1 MITKQQEQKI
11 KDYFASQP
19 VELVY
24 LFGSQATGK
33 TTPLSDYDFAVLF
46 QKNLGKNKRFDL
58 RLKYMGDLGI
68 ILKSDEVEVLDLNDA
83 SLYFRYAAIA
93 PRHDLYVVDEK
104 ERALFEAETT
114 SLYFDEAYFLK
125 QNTFYSLPSIAKTAV

>member
-1 MITKQQEQKI
+1 MITRLQEREI
-11 KDYFASQP
+11 KAYFTHQP

-46 QKNLGKNKRFDL
+46 KKNLEKGKRFDL

-68 ILKSDEVEVLDLNDA
+68 ILKSDEIEVLDLNSA
-83 SLYFRYAAIA
+83 SLSFRYAAIA
-93 PRHDLYVVDEK
+93 PRHDLYVADEK
-104 ERALFEAETT
+104 KRALFEAETT
-114 SLYFDEAYFLK
+114 SLYFDEVYFLK